1 MPFIAGTKIDRG
13 DVLHILGA
21 KRDVERAAS
30 HLGYADRPTDMTDMV
45 FVGAGIVLGGMI
57 GAMSVKAGRIPLSLS
72 TSGGA
77 LIAGLLFGW
86 LRSVHRTFGRVPDP
100 ALWILDSVGLN
111 TFIAAIGITSGPVFV
126 EGLEKSGAD
135 LLLAGVVVTLL
146 PLIVGILMGKYL
158 FKMHPAIVLGACAGT
173 RTATPA
179 LAAIQDVAGSRVPA
193 LGYTVTYAIGNTL
206 LTIWGVVIVAMMS

>member
-1 MPFIAGTKIDRG
+1 M
-13 DVLHILGA
+13 
-21 KRDVERAAS
+21 
-30 HLGYADRPTDMTDMV
+30 
-45 FVGAGIVLGGMI
+45 
-57 GAMSVKAGRIPLSLS
+57 
-72 TSGGA
+72 
-77 LIAGLLFGW
+77 
-86 LRSVHRTFGRVPDP
+86 
-100 ALWILDSVGLN
+100 GLN

-135 LLLAGVVVTLL
+135 LFLAGVVVTLL

-158 FKMHPAIVLGACAGT
+158 FMMHPAIVLGACAGT